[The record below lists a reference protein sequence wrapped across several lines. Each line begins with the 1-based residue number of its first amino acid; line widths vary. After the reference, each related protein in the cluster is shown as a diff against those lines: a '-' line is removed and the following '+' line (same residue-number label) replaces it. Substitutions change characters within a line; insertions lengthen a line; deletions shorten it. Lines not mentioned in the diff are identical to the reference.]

1 MSKKDDKK
9 MYGNTD
15 TYASFDEDILFPENE
30 ETLEPKTR
38 KGTLQNAVLAN
49 IRKLPT
55 RESKMI
61 ELVQKGNE
69 FEILEVADDWTKIN
83 FQGKI
88 GWLMSKYVKELL

>member
-15 TYASFDEDILFPENE
+15 TYASFDENE
-30 ETLEPKTR
+30 ETLEPTTR

-61 ELVQKGNE
+61 ELVQKGND

>member
-15 TYASFDEDILFPENE
+15 TYASFDEDI
-30 ETLEPKTR
+30 LEPKTR